1 MFSRSPFKQASP
13 SELGSQAVA
22 TCNYCECCE
31 LLLSVTLHH
40 FSCCFSQLDVG
51 VLGRGHG
58 SQHGQAFTSRI
69 TPVPGA

>member
-1 MFSRSPFKQASP
+1 MSLRARLWQLSPDF
-13 SELGSQAVA
+13 
-22 TCNYCECCE
+22 NYCECSE
-31 LLLSVTLHH
+31 LLLSLILHP
-40 FSCCFSQLDVG
+40 FSGYFSQLDVG